1 MSLALRARAA
11 IDNGDL
17 LTATQAAKALV
28 LERRDA
34 PEGYFLLALAAE
46 QAGQVDNALRLF
58 QAAVERGRD
67 PEHLAQWARLLSLVR
82 RDGDAAR
89 AARGQPRVHTS
100 EPPFGAPAHVER

>member
-58 QAAVERGRD
+58 
-67 PEHLAQWARLLSLVR
+67 
-82 RDGDAAR
+82 
-89 AARGQPRVHTS
+89 
-100 EPPFGAPAHVER
+100 